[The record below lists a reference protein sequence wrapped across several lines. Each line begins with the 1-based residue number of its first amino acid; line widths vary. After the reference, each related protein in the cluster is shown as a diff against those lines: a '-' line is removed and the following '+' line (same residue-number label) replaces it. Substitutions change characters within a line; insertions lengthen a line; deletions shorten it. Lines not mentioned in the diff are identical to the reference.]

1 VSRAAYTA
9 ADGRV
14 ARWIPLRPGLC
25 FSDGTKGGGSAG
37 SRNLEKGP
45 MFIIIII
52 LINAPDYY
60 YTAQTTTTTT
70 MTGGGD
76 GWIKLMAV
84 ARRKVILRF
93 ARN

>member
-1 VSRAAYTA
+1 MGWRGS
-9 ADGRV
+9 
-14 ARWIPLRPGLC
+14 
-25 FSDGTKGGGSAG
+25 GSAG

-60 YTAQTTTTTT
+60 YTAQTTM
-70 MTGGGD
+70 MTGGGGD

-84 ARRKVILRF
+84 AAVK
-93 ARN
+93 